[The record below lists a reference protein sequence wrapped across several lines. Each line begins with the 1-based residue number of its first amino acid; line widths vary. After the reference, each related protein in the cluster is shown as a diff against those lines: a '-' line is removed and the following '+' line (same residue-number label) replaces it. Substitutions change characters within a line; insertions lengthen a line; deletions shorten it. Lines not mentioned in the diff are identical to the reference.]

1 MWSRCLCKN
10 IGCLG
15 AKYSEIFL
23 VTINSIAISG
33 ENKVMA
39 RLIIEDVDPLLIERL
54 AERARKNGRS
64 LESELKQILETS
76 TPNQAPKP
84 SPWEP
89 TPEYI
94 ETLIKKAEIM
104 AQQLASHSGIDC
116 GEIPQ
121 FDREK
126 TLKAIK
132 KFQSLRNT
140 ISPGKMSI
148 REMREEGRRF

>member
-1 MWSRCLCKN
+1 MSGWIPAS
-10 IGCLG
+10 IGNEGSSGMYL
-15 AKYSEIFL
+15 IFL
-23 VTINSIAISG
+23 RIAIAASG

-39 RLIIEDVDPLLIERL
+39 KLIIEDLDPLLIERL

-64 LESELKQILETS
+64 LQSELKQILETS
-76 TPNQAPKP
+76 TPNQALKP
-84 SPWEP
+84 LPWEP

-94 ETLIKKAEIM
+94 ETLIKKAELM
-104 AQQLASHSGIDC
+104 AQQLASHSGFDC
-116 GEIPQ
+116 GEITQ

-132 KFQSLRNT
+132 KLQSLRNT
-140 ISPGKMSI
+140 ISPGQMSI